1 MSQAACCTCASL
13 LAAVPRV
20 SSSSEKPLPD
30 DRQLDCCGRTICGA
44 CIHRNRRFLTY
55 CPYCQTSNQSFPSSR
70 LRAPPRQGR
79 TEDESETEAVTESE
93 PPPYSA
99 IAQTINLKANTTK
112 PPTPPPPYSSPFS
125 GPQPGRNP
133 NQPRQE
139 KEEKEEATEAQPR
152 YTIHHLRHPPHPS
165 PDSLTSLSLR
175 YGIPAHI
182 LRQHNSLP
190 NDADYLLAARHTLL
204 IPTAYINTPSATTST
219 STNPHSDTGSTGTTD
234 PSLSPRPVEELWEL
248 DHPAPAPQG
257 AGGGGGLAP
266 AASGLTQMVSAPKP
280 PEFSDDTTFEEY
292 RGDFRF
298 YVRSIEPTTSG
309 QILAALTG
317 IMGAWKKKKKAFI
330 RNVDPETFM
339 RPTIANPR
347 WAPSTEALLT
357 FAKQNFGTIRALADS
372 QQEWIRTPEVMR
384 KEKWTTVEE
393 FFLAFQIHLL
403 RVQDRAESEEQKPSD
418 REITRIFI
426 ACLPKV
432 VLQAAEA
439 QIGPELYTDP
449 FDTYRIQLARLWYLY

>member
-234 PSLSPRPVEELWEL
+234 PSLSPRPVEDAAERERKVLIRRFMVACKEPDYDAAVVYLEESGYDVDEAVARHRADAAWERANPNPLLL
-248 DHPAPAPQG
+248 DSSSRG
-257 AGGGGGLAP
+257 KGVYKGGLRGRGRVKVKSEGVKVGGGEGRLFGWLGG
-266 AASGLTQMVSAPKP
+266 
-280 PEFSDDTTFEEY
+280 
-292 RGDFRF
+292 
-298 YVRSIEPTTSG
+298 
-309 QILAALTG
+309 
-317 IMGAWKKKKKAFI
+317 
-330 RNVDPETFM
+330 
-339 RPTIANPR
+339 
-347 WAPSTEALLT
+347 
-357 FAKQNFGTIRALADS
+357 
-372 QQEWIRTPEVMR
+372 
-384 KEKWTTVEE
+384 
-393 FFLAFQIHLL
+393 
-403 RVQDRAESEEQKPSD
+403 
-418 REITRIFI
+418 
-426 ACLPKV
+426 
-432 VLQAAEA
+432 
-439 QIGPELYTDP
+439 
-449 FDTYRIQLARLWYLY
+449 